1 MAALEPYADLIK
13 DLFETGKTHVEI
25 STTLQQ
31 MGVQRCSEISVRRF
45 CVQHNLKRKRHV
57 SDTELE
63 RAVVGSIYE
72 TGPSYGRKFMTGY
85 LSSMGVHAGECRVGK
100 ILREIHQPYHEFRRQ
115 GARNLNPIP
124 YHAEYMGHK
133 IHMDQNEKLVMFG
146 VTHVVAVDGYSG
158 KIVANATMPVKNNL
172 VIYEEVYRS
181 AVVNHGMWDQLR
193 VDHGREFYMCL
204 YMQEM
209 LSRHRH
215 NPSRPPYLQTTST
228 RNLRVERIWPEVNN
242 RVNYPLKQ
250 ALVHLL
256 DQEVLNM
263 EDNMT
268 KFCISNLTCQLSQI
282 GLGRVVQSWN
292 AHRIPGRGIPNEL
305 AAGGCPAKISEE
317 LLPNASVV
325 ANMYEQEFGSSL
337 TWVSVFGT
345 DPFSSEEDRCHAEQ
359 DFAENYPDISL
370 LFNHVVNNDYTPFQ
384 DALLYLINVT
394 QRYV

>member
-1 MAALEPYADLIK
+1 
-13 DLFETGKTHVEI
+13 
-25 STTLQQ
+25 
-31 MGVQRCSEISVRRF
+31 
-45 CVQHNLKRKRHV
+45 
-57 SDTELE
+57 
-63 RAVVGSIYE
+63 
-72 TGPSYGRKFMTGY
+72 MTGY

>member
-1 MAALEPYADLIK
+1 MDSRVI
-13 DLFETGKTHVEI
+13 VI
-25 STTLQQ
+25 SRIQLP
-31 MGVQRCSEISVRRF
+31 
-45 CVQHNLKRKRHV
+45 RK
-57 SDTELE
+57 
-63 RAVVGSIYE
+63 
-72 TGPSYGRKFMTGY
+72 
-85 LSSMGVHAGECRVGK
+85 
-100 ILREIHQPYHEFRRQ
+100 
-115 GARNLNPIP
+115 GACNLNPVP
-124 YHAEYMGHK
+124 YHAEYVGHK
-133 IHMDQNEKLVMFG
+133 LHLDQNEKLVMFG
-146 VTHVVAVDGYSG
+146 VTHVLAVDGYSS
-158 KIVANATMPVKNNL
+158 KTVANSTMPVKNNL

-193 VDHGREFYMCL
+193 VDHGREFSMCL
-204 YMQEM
+204 YMQEK

-215 NPSRPPYLQTTST
+215 NLSRPPYLQTTST

-256 DQEVLNM
+256 DQEVINM

-305 AAGGCPAKISEE
+305 AAGGCPATISEE
-317 LLPNASVV
+317 LLPSASVV
-325 ANMYEQEFGSSL
+325 ANMYEEELGSLL

-345 DPFSSEEDRCHAEQ
+345 DPFSSEDRCHAEQ

-370 LFNHVVNNDYTPFQ
+370 LFNHVVYAEFTCINRVDRALDSHTRGLLKIYRAKPGQAGQNYMEDLLEKL
-384 DALLYLINVT
+384 DAQTTDLTAHGRSTVLRGLPLLERFGFTVKDHPGE
-394 QRYV
+394 

>member
-1 MAALEPYADLIK
+1 MSSWENPQRDSSAIPRIPTSGKLYAK
-13 DLFETGKTHVEI
+13 NE
-25 STTLQQ
+25 
-31 MGVQRCSEISVRRF
+31 
-45 CVQHNLKRKRHV
+45 
-57 SDTELE
+57 
-63 RAVVGSIYE
+63 
-72 TGPSYGRKFMTGY
+72 
-85 LSSMGVHAGECRVGK
+85 
-100 ILREIHQPYHEFRRQ
+100 